1 MANGVKISDLPT
13 ASSIHDD
20 ALVVLVQDNTNRVV
34 SVEQLADKINDK
46 QNQVIA
52 NLYHE
57 LKHVTG
63 GDYRNSIKNTL
74 ANHEYRIDGIER
86 KNGDQDNQLV
96 LLTKALQDDVARVAS
111 HSNDIHLLKNAT
123 VENRKSIA
131 YLSGRVDTLS
141 EKVAYIDTV
150 AADLEEFKKSEA
162 SDILNLAD
170 ILEKRAQ
177 QVEKELDDSYTY
189 LCSYIHFTGD
199 MYWKSI
205 EDVHGLNNDL

>member
-46 QNQVIA
+46 QNQIIA

-96 LLTKALQDDVARVAS
+96 LLTKALQDSVARVAG
-111 HSNDIHLLKNAT
+111 HTNDIHLLKNAT

-131 YLSGRVDTLS
+131 YLSGRVDTLQ

-150 AADLEEFKKSEA
+150 AADLEEFKKKEA
-162 SDILNLAD
+162 SDVLDLAD
-170 ILEKRAQ
+170 IIEKRAQ
-177 QVEKELDDSYTY
+177 QVEQKLDDAYTY
-189 LCSYIHFTGD
+189 LASYIHFTGD

-205 EDVHGLNNDL
+205 EDMHGLVNDL